1 MKTAQDRRGE
11 LWVLMQLRRFGFGTR
26 NPLRRPVDRIES
38 AVVLLAILA
47 GLLAVPAGAALGTL
61 VRERSDQ
68 YAARQRSLLQP
79 VQARTVEDVP
89 AGVVEESG
97 QVTSQARVAW
107 QDSDGSVR
115 DGRAVVSLGT
125 KANTELTIWV
135 DRSGAIAAAPR
146 PAGDSAALGGGAGL
160 TVVLGSWFLLWLL
173 VLAARLPLEG
183 RRMHEWQADWE
194 RVAPLWNRRQT

>member
-11 LWVLMQLRRFGFGTR
+11 VWVL

-61 VRERSDQ
+61 VRERSEQ

-89 AGVVEESG
+89 AAVVEESG
-97 QVTSQARVAW
+97 QVTSQARVVW

-160 TVVLGSWFLLWLL
+160 TVALGSWFLLWLL
-173 VLAARLPLEG
+173 VLAARLPLE
-183 RRMHEWQADWE
+183 RRRLREWQADWE